1 LLPWLILTD
10 KQHVVSAEGIELGEL
25 DEKMKAIAEK

>member
-1 LLPWLILTD
+1 MLYLPKVLNLAN
-10 KQHVVSAEGIELGEL
+10 AEGIELGEF